1 MKKKI
6 KLGSKILVVLAA
18 CLSMFGVAHAA
29 ESASTEV
36 QITIEGQNIVTPEE
50 KPKAEGPK
58 NIPTQLVQTG
68 DSRNIWSYVLG
79 ALGAVAL
86 GAVAFWSRKRNKVFL
101 MLMAVTLSAMF
112 FHNTSLAAEG
122 VGTGT
127 ATTGQVANVSVTVP
141 TKVSVCFEE
150 DGTTSVSSFAIR
162 NQSLVPITIRKVTA
176 TEKNNWTLVESGQDI
191 PVNTKKMA
199 FQMGE
204 KDIKPGENTFD
215 IEVPEGNE
223 KEVALKVERGA
234 WTTSEQTETGLEL
247 AFEYTLGQKPFTL
260 SFDLNGGKGSI
271 PPMSVHNGETVTL
284 PAAERDGYALTG
296 WMDPAG
302 KIHTTKYVMPIGDTV
317 LVAQWE
323 KTNAYA
329 TYCADDQSL
338 NFYRSL
344 KPIEV
349 GSTYRGKKVTA
360 VYEGFETKR
369 YGVGQAPWHSYRTEI
384 LRIEFH
390 DYIAPTSLAYWF
402 YENYYVNYADMRK
415 LNTSQVTN
423 MEYMC
428 AKLGIYA
435 DTLEVKG
442 MPNWDV
448 SKVTNMDFAFCWVGK
463 NAQQVILGN
472 LSSWNVSN
480 VTTMCRTFSDV
491 GTYATDLQFG
501 GLEQWN
507 VSKVTNVSNMFRDTG
522 TMDPD
527 WGLNL
532 SAWNVKNVEY
542 HIEFNYGT
550 ENKVVPP
557 NWVK

>member
-36 QITIEGQNIVTPEE
+36 QITIEGQNIEATPEE
-50 KPKAEGPK
+50 KPKTEEPK
-58 NIPTQLVQTG
+58 GIPTQPVKTG
-68 DSRNIWSYVLG
+68 DGKNIWSYVLG
-79 ALGAVAL
+79 IFGATAL

-101 MLMAVTLSAMF
+101 MLMTITLSAMF
-112 FHNTSLAAEG
+112 FHNTSKAAE
-122 VGTGT
+122 TIP
-127 ATTGQVANVSVTVP
+127 NVSVTVP

-150 DGTTSVSSFAIR
+150 DGTTSVSSFSVGNR
-162 NQSLVPITIRKVTA
+162 SLVPITIRKVTA
-176 TEKNNWTLVESGQDI
+176 TEKNNWTLVESGENI

-204 KDIKPGENTFD
+204 KELKPGENALD
-215 IEVPEGNE
+215 ICVQEG
-223 KEVALKVERGA
+223 KEETVELKVERGA
-234 WTTSEQTETGLEL
+234 WTTSEQTEVGLEL
-247 AFEYTLGQKPFTL
+247 QFSYHLGQKPFTL

-271 PPMSVHNGETVTL
+271 SPMTIPNGETVNL
-284 PAAERDGYALTG
+284 PSAERDGYAFKG
-296 WMDPAG
+296 WKDPEG
-302 KIHTTKYVMPIGDTV
+302 KIHTTQYVMPIGDTV

-329 TYCADDQSL
+329 TYCADDNSL

-344 KPIEV
+344 EPITV

-360 VYEGFETKR
+360 VYEGFESKR

-384 LRIEFH
+384 LKIEFH

-402 YENYYVNYADMRK
+402 YEDYYVNYADMQK
-415 LNTSQVTN
+415 LDTSNVTN

-442 MPNWDV
+442 MPTWNV

-463 NAQQVILGN
+463 NAQKVILGN
-472 LSSWNVSN
+472 LSGWNVSN

-491 GTYATDLQFG
+491 GTYATDLQLS
-501 GLEQWN
+501 GLEGWN
-507 VSKVTNVSNMFRDTG
+507 VSKVTNVSNMFRETG
-522 TMDPD
+522 TRDSD

-532 SAWNVKNVEY
+532 SSWNVKSVEY
-542 HIEFNYGT
+542 HIEFNYGA